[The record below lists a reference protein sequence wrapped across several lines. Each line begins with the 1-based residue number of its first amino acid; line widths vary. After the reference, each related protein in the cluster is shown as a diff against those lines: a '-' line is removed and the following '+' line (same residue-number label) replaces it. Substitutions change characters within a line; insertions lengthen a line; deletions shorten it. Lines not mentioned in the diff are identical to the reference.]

1 MLLKQFYL
9 GCLAQASYLIG
20 DRDHG
25 AAVVVDPRR
34 DIDEYVDEAERLGL
48 RIERVI
54 LTHFHADFVAGHIEL
69 RDRVGARICLGAG
82 AQADYPFDPLH
93 DGDVITLG
101 RVRLEI
107 LATPGHTPEAICILV
122 RDLGAPEEPGALLT
136 GDTLFIG
143 DVGRPDLMA
152 SPGTSAVDLAGQLY
166 DSLHGKL
173 LSLSDET
180 IVYPG
185 HGAGSLCG
193 KNMSS
198 ETSSPLGVQRRYNYA
213 LQPMSKEAFVDLVTA
228 DQPEAPAY
236 FAYDADFNRR
246 ERIRLDEVLPAELRP
261 HALGAVLQAQ
271 QDGAQIIDVRDP
283 GEFAAAHLAGAINIG
298 LGGQYASWAGTLLDR
313 ARPIVLICEP
323 DAEVEAATRMGRVGI
338 ENIAGY
344 LAGGMASVRERPDLL
359 RSFRRYAPRTL
370 RERLQDADDPYL
382 LDVRRE
388 GETRLGRIAGSA
400 NVPLGQLEQRIEEV
414 PRDREVTIY
423 CAGGYRSA
431 IAAGILQAHGFTQ
444 LSDLAGGYN
453 AWVASGCP
461 AEAPPERSQSPSV

>member
-1 MLLKQFYL
+1 MFVKQFYL

-20 DRDHG
+20 DRENG

-34 DIDEYVDEAERLGL
+34 DIDEYVEEAERLGL

-93 DGDVITLG
+93 DGDMITLG
-101 RVRLEI
+101 QVRLEI

-122 RDLGAPEEPGALLT
+122 RDLGTPEEPWAVLT

-173 LSLSDET
+173 LSLPDET

-213 LQPMSKEAFVDLVTA
+213 LQPMSKEAFIHLVTA
-228 DQPEAPAY
+228 DQPEAPDY

-246 ERIRLDEVLPAELRP
+246 ERARLDEVLSTELRP
-261 HALGAVLQAQ
+261 HSLSAVLQAQ
-271 QDGAQIIDVRDP
+271 QDGAQIIDMRDP

-313 ARPIVLICEP
+313 ARPIVLIGEP
-323 DAEVEAATRMGRVGI
+323 DTEMEAVTRMGRVGI
-338 ENIAGY
+338 ENIVGY
-344 LAGGMASVRERPDLL
+344 LAGGMAAVRERPNLL
-359 RSFRRYAPRTL
+359 RNFPRYAPETL
-370 RERLQDADDPYL
+370 RERIQNTDDPYL

-388 GETRLGRIAGSA
+388 GEVQLGRIPGSA
-400 NVPLGQLEQRIEEV
+400 NVPLGQLEKRIGEV
-414 PRDREVTIY
+414 PRDREVALY

-431 IAAGILQAHGFTQ
+431 IAASILQAHGFTQ

-453 AWVASGCP
+453 GWLASGC
-461 AEAPPERSQSPSV
+461 AVEASSERSKSPPV

>member
-1 MLLKQFYL
+1 MFLKQFYL

-20 DRDHG
+20 DREQG

-34 DIDEYVDEAERLGL
+34 DIDEYIDEAERLGL

-69 RDRVGARICLGAG
+69 RDRVGARICLGAR

-93 DGDVITLG
+93 DGDVIMLG
-101 RVRLEI
+101 QVRLEI

-122 RDLGAPEEPGALLT
+122 QDLGAPEEPGAVLT

-166 DSLHGKL
+166 DSLHSKL
-173 LSLSDET
+173 LSLPDET

-213 LQPMSKEAFVDLVTA
+213 LQPMNKEAFVRLVTT

-236 FAYDADFNRR
+236 FAYDAEFNRR
-246 ERIRLDEVLPAELRP
+246 ERVRLDEVLSAEMQP
-261 HALGAVLQAQ
+261 HSLDAVLQAQ

-283 GEFAAAHLAGAINIG
+283 GEFAAAHIAGAINIG

-313 ARPIVLICEP
+313 ARPIVLICE
-323 DAEVEAATRMGRVGI
+323 AGTEVEAATRMGRVGI
-338 ENIAGY
+338 ENITGY
-344 LAGGMASVRERPDLL
+344 LEGGMTAVRERPDLL
-359 RSFRRYAPRTL
+359 RSFRRYAPQTL
-370 RERLQDADDPYL
+370 WERLHDTDDPYL

-388 GETRLGRIAGSA
+388 GEVRLGRIAGSI
-400 NVPLGQLEQRIEEV
+400 NVPLGQLAQRIEDL
-414 PRDREVTIY
+414 PRDREVAIY

-453 AWVASGCP
+453 AWLASGCLV
-461 AEAPPERSQSPSV
+461 EASSERSERPPV